1 MRAKRHLR
9 KVKARVKVE
18 LEAKVVVVER
28 KRRESE
34 RILSLMDNSIYLFN
48 RFIVQ
53 KRKRDLEDFD
63 YLST

>member
-1 MRAKRHLR
+1 M
-9 KVKARVKVE
+9 VKARVKE
-18 LEAKVVVVER
+18 LEAKVVVER
-28 KRRESE
+28 RRRESESE
-34 RILSLMDNSIYLFN
+34 RILSLMDISIYLFN